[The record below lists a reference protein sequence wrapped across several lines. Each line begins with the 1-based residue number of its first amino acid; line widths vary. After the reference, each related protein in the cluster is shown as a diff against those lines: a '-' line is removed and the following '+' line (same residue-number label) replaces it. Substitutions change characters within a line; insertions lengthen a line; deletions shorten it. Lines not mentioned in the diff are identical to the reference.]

1 LRRIGA
7 SPQLKE
13 AGVASVSTFTI
24 GGDLTVNRLGFGTMR
39 LTGRGVWG
47 EPANRTEALAVLRR
61 AVELGMNLID
71 TADAYGPNVAEE
83 LVAEALHPYP
93 QGVVIATKA
102 GFTRPGPG
110 KWVEDGRPA
119 HLREAVNGSLRRLRL
134 DRIDLLQLHRID
146 PKVPME
152 DQIGT
157 LVELQRAGKI
167 RHIGLSEVTVE
178 QITAVRR
185 IATVVSV
192 QNRYNLTDRKSEAV
206 LDYCAREALGF
217 IPWFPLAT
225 GSLAKPGGPL
235 AREAERLRATPAQ
248 VAIAWLLQKSPVMLP
263 IPGTSTVAHLEENAG
278 GGKLVLDDETVEEL
292 DMQVATPR

>member
-1 LRRIGA
+1 M
-7 SPQLKE
+7 
-13 AGVASVSTFTI
+13 ASVSTFTI

-39 LTGRGVWG
+39 LTGRGIWG

-61 AVELGMNLID
+61 AVDLGMNLID
-71 TADAYGPNVAEE
+71 TADAYGPNVAEA
-83 LVAEALHPYP
+83 LVAEALHPY
-93 QGVVIATKA
+93 QKGVVIATKA
-102 GFTRPGPG
+102 GFTRPGPD

-119 HLREAVNGSLRRLRL
+119 HLLEAVNGSLRRLKL

-206 LDYCAREALGF
+206 LDYCTREGLGF

-278 GGKLVLDDETVEEL
+278 GGKLVLDDETVEAL